1 MITASVLKEDIV
13 REAID
18 YQSAYIRQ
26 CETNLNNFVALDDK
40 GNANQLFWHI
50 IQSRVL
56 LNEMHAYADQNG
68 ITY

>member
-18 YQSAYIRQ
+18 YQSGYVRQ
-26 CETNLNNFVALDDK
+26 CELNLTNFVALDDK
-40 GNANQLFWHI
+40 TNANQMFWHL

-56 LNEMHAYADQNG
+56 LNEMTAYADQNG
-68 ITY
+68 ISY